1 MRRRSFDM
9 PNRMIV
15 ASTTGGLSSDS
26 FYSFG
31 PVPDGTEVNL
41 DAGTLATP
49 STSLYVT
56 LKDHGYYNEIS
67 IIINMLNGATPVQK
81 TVLFDY
87 WNGDGCLT
95 GKAISPCAITQVLN
109 FTATYSGLDGVVA
122 DLKIQ
127 AKDSL
132 GEFITIP
139 GESVTAYNYYSSYFQ
154 EITTKADLLQLEAA
168 GLTVE
173 NLYYCRTYHEMEP
186 LDSFQIEGYEKEEDG
201 ETVNQNFAVASLV
214 RKIRIPG
221 SAKPIAFDFFA
232 KETYD

>member
-1 MRRRSFDM
+1 MKRRTFNL

-15 ASTTGGLSSDS
+15 ASTTGGPSSDS
-26 FYSFG
+26 FYNYG
-31 PVPDGTEVNL
+31 PVPNGTEVTIA
-41 DAGTLATP
+41 AGTLAEP
-49 STSLYVT
+49 SVSIYVT

-87 WNGDGCLT
+87 WNGDGYLT
-95 GKAISPCAITQVLN
+95 GKAISPCAITEVLN

-139 GESVTAYNYYSSYFQ
+139 GESITAYNYYSCYFQ
-154 EITTKADLLQLEAA
+154 EITTKADLIELEAA
-168 GLTVE
+168 GLTPE
-173 NLYYCRTYHEMEP
+173 NLYYCRSYREMEP
-186 LDSFQIEGYEKEEDG
+186 LDSFQIEGYTKEDG
-201 ETVNQNFAVASLV
+201 SETVNKTFAVASLV

-232 KETYD
+232 RETYD